1 MIIFIDSVVWI
12 GAKLKNDQWHDQSNK
27 IIRQFVEDSKKIVH
41 INDFVVLETVNFL
54 LRKGGFDT
62 ALATLKLFR
71 EHERIT
77 IIHMTDQLLEQT
89 YDTFTKYK
97 GLSITDA
104 SIVAIM
110 HQFGISKL
118 YSFDGGFDK
127 VPGIE
132 RLYY

>member
-12 GAKLKNDQWHDQSNK
+12 GAKLKNDQWHHQSNT
-27 IIRQFVEDSKKIVH
+27 IIKQFLEDSEKMVH
-41 INDFVVLETVNFL
+41 INDYIVLETVNFL

-62 ALATLKLFR
+62 ALSTLDLFLK
-71 EHERIT
+71 HERIT
-77 IIHMTDQLLEQT
+77 INHITDKLLDQT
-89 YDTFTKYK
+89 YNIFTKYN

-104 SIVAIM
+104 SIVATM
-110 HQFGISKL
+110 YQYGISKL

-127 VPGIE
+127 VPDIE